1 MLQRSPGQASSKACW
16 LMWFILKI
24 PKILCVFTQ
33 NVPCK
38 FTLALGLKTIP
49 ARKVVK
55 IGVSN
60 GQTVFMS
67 PLLHK
72 ISINVSYF
80 MPIGNTFLSQFQ
92 WPKVVKIQND
102 SKVKL
107 GEQVLWSVRFIETTP
122 SLCQQLK
129 LNPLSMQISIY
140 CVITNQ
146 MPHSPLTWA
155 VVMLGHSLYFS
166 CLPPPTTLNPNACL
180 LGTYET
186 KMVVLAVSVRSW
198 WSYEKI
204 RVSRKRRPRKRRPT
218 T

>member
-1 MLQRSPGQASSKACW
+1 MLAYGIHPQNTKNR
-16 LMWFILKI
+16 
-24 PKILCVFTQ
+24 LCVY
-33 NVPCK
+33 VKC
-38 FTLALGLKTIP
+38 ALQIYTSVGFENNTCEESSDK
-49 ARKVVK
+49 KN

-67 PLLHK
+67 PLLQ
-72 ISINVSYF
+72 NYF
-80 MPIGNTFLSQFQ
+80 MPIKNKFLPQFW

-186 KMVVLAVSVRSW
+186 KMVVLTVSNRFQGSTLTFDITCHCG
-198 WSYEKI
+198 K
-204 RVSRKRRPRKRRPT
+204 
-218 T
+218 